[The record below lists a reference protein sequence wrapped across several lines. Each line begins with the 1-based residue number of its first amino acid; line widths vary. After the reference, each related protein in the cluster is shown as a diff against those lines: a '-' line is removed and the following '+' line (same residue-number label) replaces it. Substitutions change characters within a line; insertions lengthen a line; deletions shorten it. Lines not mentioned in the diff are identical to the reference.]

1 MGRNF
6 TPRGKIVRRLGI
18 NIFGNVK
25 FDRIL
30 EKRPYGPGEHGKRR
44 RKVSNYGMQLMEKQK
59 VKKMYGV
66 LEKQFSKY
74 FVEAERRKGVTGHN
88 LLQILECRLD
98 NVIFRAG
105 FAQTRNAARQIVRH
119 GHARVNGRK
128 VNIPSF
134 EVSQNDIVTIKN
146 KEKSAKLVKEH
157 VKKTEDRI
165 IPNWITVDK
174 EKFSINI
181 TKLPERA
188 DIQIPI
194 EEQLI
199 VELYSK

>member
-165 IPNWITVDK
+165 VPNWITVDK

>member
-44 RKVSNYGMQLMEKQK
+44 RKISNYGMQLMEKQK

-88 LLQILECRLD
+88 LLQILESRLD

-105 FAQTRNAARQIVRH
+105 LAQTRNAAR
-119 GHARVNGRK
+119 
-128 VNIPSF
+128 
-134 EVSQNDIVTIKN
+134 
-146 KEKSAKLVKEH
+146 
-157 VKKTEDRI
+157 
-165 IPNWITVDK
+165 
-174 EKFSINI
+174 
-181 TKLPERA
+181 
-188 DIQIPI
+188 
-194 EEQLI
+194 
-199 VELYSK
+199 